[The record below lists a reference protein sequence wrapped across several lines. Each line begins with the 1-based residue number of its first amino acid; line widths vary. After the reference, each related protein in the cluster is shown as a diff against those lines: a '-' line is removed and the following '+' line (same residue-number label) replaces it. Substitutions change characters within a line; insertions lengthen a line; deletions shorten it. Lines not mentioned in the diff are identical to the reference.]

1 MKTVSMSGSR
11 RENVGKKDAKALRN
25 QGKVPCVI
33 YGGEEQ
39 IHFAIAEAD
48 FRHLVYSPD
57 IAFVELKIDDKVYK
71 AILQDMQFHPVTD
84 SIYHAD
90 FVELV
95 DGKKVVMGVPV
106 RHTGIAIGVKAGGK
120 LITKLRNIKVKAL
133 PEFIPESITVDV
145 TELQIGNSIQV
156 KEIEIENAELLDPPN
171 RVIIGVRTAR
181 VLVELDEEEEGEEGE
196 EGSVEGSTEGKEE
209 GKESTEG

>member
-39 IHFAIAEAD
+39 IHFSVAEAD

-57 IAFVELKIDDKVYK
+57 IAFVELNIDDKIYK

-90 FVELV
+90 FIELV
-95 DGKKVVMGVPV
+95 EGKKVVMGVPV
-106 RHTGIAIGVKAGGK
+106 RHTGLSVGVKAGGK
-120 LITKLRNIKVKAL
+120 LVTKLRKLKVKAL
-133 PEFIPESITVDV
+133 PEFIPETITIDV
-145 TELQIGNSIQV
+145 TRLAIGDSIKV
-156 KEIEIENAELLDPPN
+156 NEIKIDNAELLDQAN
-171 RVIIGVRTAR
+171 RIIIAIKTAR
-181 VLVELDEEEEGEEGE
+181 VLVDIESVDEEGEAAEGE
-196 EGSVEGSTEGKEE
+196 AT
-209 GKESTEG
+209 ESTEN